1 MPKHKKNHFYGW
13 LRSMIRNMILK
24 IEDLAGD
31 VRAYQ
36 ITSVGGALKNI
47 LCVNL
52 KNSLLL
58 VGKSASVRLTGIAL

>member
-36 ITSVGGALKNI
+36 ITSALKNI